1 MLWVYDAAFELSRI
15 GGGSEYAI
23 VEVQL
28 IASRNLIQWQ
38 RVGNRQPV
46 IARGAPGTFDSHM
59 IFYHSRPLVVGD
71 EWWVYYV
78 GFNEGHAAKALYD
91 EALREQYWAEIRAGR
106 RHFPAIGLAKVRR
119 DGVCLA
125 RRRGGRRHADDAAD
139 AAGRGP
145 AGGER
150 DGGPRWGADGG
161 GAG

>member
-1 MLWVYDAAFELSRI
+1 MYDAAFELSRI

-91 EALREQYWAEIRAGR
+91 EALRERYCGRHSERGGGTSRRLGWRKCGGTGSSRATRGR
-106 RHFPAIGLAKVRR
+106 RA
-119 DGVCLA
+119 A
-125 RRRGGRRHADDAAD
+125 R
-139 AAGRGP
+139 
-145 AGGER
+145 
-150 DGGPRWGADGG
+150 
-161 GAG
+161 